1 MLPDDDELE
10 VEYEEEEA
18 PVYPDTLSGPSGEV
32 FFYPDLGAFC
42 EQHGAKAVQISED
55 GGIWLY
61 PQAGGKPVSLG
72 DWKPSGQVKAL
83 RTVQ

>member
-1 MLPDDDELE
+1 M
-10 VEYEEEEA
+10 
-18 PVYPDTLSGPSGEV
+18 
-32 FFYPDLGAFC
+32 
-42 EQHGAKAVQISED
+42 QISED

-72 DWKPSGQVKAL
+72 DWKPAGQVKAL